1 MARIIES
8 EVETRRLRR
17 VEYDRLVE
25 LGMFH
30 GERIELLDGL
40 LVVREPQHTPHTTGV
55 RLVQTTLERAFGA
68 GLEVR
73 SQMPFALD
81 EDSEPEPDVVVVPGS
96 PRDYLAAHP
105 SRCALLVEVADSSL
119 LFDRR
124 KKASLYARAKIAD
137 YWIVN
142 LKERVVEVYR
152 RPRRTARGASGW
164 AYARTEVLRPPA
176 SVTPLAVRAVRI
188 AVADLLP

>member
-17 VEYDRLVE
+17 VEYDKLVE

-55 RLVQTTLERAFGA
+55 RLVQTTLERGFGT
-68 GLEVR
+68 GWEVR

-124 KKASLYARAKIAD
+124 KKASLYARAQIAD

-152 RPRRTARGASGW
+152 QPRRAARGAFGW
-164 AYARTEVLRPPA
+164 AYARTDVLRPPA